1 MLCQGNLRPKKTMT
15 SEEDEAVEDDNKSPS
30 DRDSKPPAPISMSMS
45 KQAILKEVRKQKDD
59 YRKQIK

>member
-1 MLCQGNLRPKKTMT
+1 MKEELRDVVTSSTDGKPLSAAMT
-15 SEEDEAVEDDNKSPS
+15 
-30 DRDSKPPAPISMSMS
+30 

>member
-1 MLCQGNLRPKKTMT
+1 MRPRK
-15 SEEDEAVEDDNKSPS
+15 SLVADEEDSAEEAVGPAENK
-30 DRDSKPPAPISMSMS
+30 ALNTAMS

>member
-1 MLCQGNLRPKKTMT
+1 MK
-15 SEEDEAVEDDNKSPS
+15 SEEEASADEDNRPPS
-30 DRDSKPPAPISMSMS
+30 DYDSKPPAPISMSMS